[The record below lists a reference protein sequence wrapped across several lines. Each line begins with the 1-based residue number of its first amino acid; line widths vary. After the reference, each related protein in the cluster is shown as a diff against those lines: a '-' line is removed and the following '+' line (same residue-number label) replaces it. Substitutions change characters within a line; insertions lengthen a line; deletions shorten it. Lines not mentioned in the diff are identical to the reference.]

1 MSCENCDRKRNRY
14 LNFRVSDDELRLIDA
29 KVAVSGLAKGDYFI
43 RMLYGETVVIRAGK
57 YQSDR
62 LAVELKKLREALEK
76 ASDFEELRDAVER
89 CSDLLEEMIRLSIK
103 TPDRNNQHGK
113 I

>member
-29 KVAVSGLAKGDYFI
+29 KVAVSGLAKG
-43 RMLYGETVVIRAGK
+43 E

>member
-1 MSCENCDRKRNRY
+1 MSCENKDRKRNRI
-14 LNFRVSDDELRLIDA
+14 LNFRVSEDELRMIDA

-43 RMLYGETVVIRAGK
+43 KMLYGETVVIRAGK

-76 ASDFEELRDAVER
+76 ASDQEEVRDAVER
-89 CSDLLEEMIRLSIK
+89 CSELLREMIRISSK
-103 TPDRNNQHGK
+103 TLDRDNQHGES
-113 I
+113 

>member
-1 MSCENCDRKRNRY
+1 M
-14 LNFRVSDDELRLIDA
+14 
-29 KVAVSGLAKGDYFI
+29 
-43 RMLYGETVVIRAGK
+43 IRAGK

>member
-1 MSCENCDRKRNRY
+1 M
-14 LNFRVSDDELRLIDA
+14 NFRVSDDELRLIDA
-29 KVAVSGLAKGDYFI
+29 KVAVSGLAKG
-43 RMLYGETVVIRAGK
+43 E
-57 YQSDR
+57 
-62 LAVELKKLREALEK
+62 AVELKKLREALEK

>member
-14 LNFRVSDDELRLIDA
+14 LNFRVSDDELRLI
-29 KVAVSGLAKGDYFI
+29 KGDYFI
-43 RMLYGETVVIRAGK
+43 KMLYGETVVIRAGK